1 MNRARSSL
9 GLSLAWAL
17 GLMVLVP
24 AICWPQSQD
33 ERAVRAAYVFNLAK
47 FVEWPAETN
56 ELRVGFY
63 GSSETG
69 EFLRKM
75 LDGRSSESRQIHMIL
90 FPSDDELQKCSIVYI
105 ADSQKKKVRATLDKL
120 GYRNIVTVGET
131 DWFAQDGGM
140 VGLVKVGEQ
149 IQMQVNLEATQ
160 RAGVKMGSHLLNLA
174 VLVRSGPLAA
184 SEDGERKVVQRDDP
198 EYPAIAAKMS
208 LHGTVKLKVRIAPD
222 GTVRSAECVGGHP
235 LLAESALKAVRKW
248 RYEVKAKES
257 TQVVDVNF

>member
-1 MNRARSSL
+1 MNQARWSL
-9 GLSLAWAL
+9 GLNLAWAL
-17 GLMVLVP
+17 GLVVLIP
-24 AICWPQSQD
+24 TICWPQSQD
-33 ERAVRAAYVFNLAK
+33 ERAVRAAYVFNLTK
-47 FVEWPAETN
+47 LVEWPAGKN
-56 ELRVGFY
+56 ELQIGFY

-105 ADSQKKKVRATLDKL
+105 ADSQQTKVRATLDKL

-131 DWFAQDGGM
+131 DWFAQEGGM
-140 VGLVKVGEQ
+140 VGLVKVGER

-160 RAGVKMGSHLLNLA
+160 RAGVKIGSHLLSLA
-174 VLVRSGPLAA
+174 VIVRSGPLAVP
-184 SEDGERKVVQRDDP
+184 EGGERTVVQHDDP
-198 EYPAIAAKMS
+198 EYPAIAAKLS

-235 LLAESALKAVRKW
+235 LLAEAALKAVRRW
-248 RYEVKAKES
+248 RYEVRAKES

>member
-1 MNRARSSL
+1 MNRPRSSL
-9 GLSLAWAL
+9 GLSVAWAF
-17 GLMVLVP
+17 GLVVLVP
-24 AICWPQSQD
+24 AICLPQSQD
-33 ERAVRAAYVFNLAK
+33 ERAVRAAYVFNLTK
-47 FVEWPAETN
+47 FVEWPPEKN
-56 ELRVGFY
+56 ELRIGFF
-63 GSSETG
+63 GSTETG

-75 LDGRSSESRQIHMIL
+75 LDGRTSESRQIHMIL
-90 FPSDDELQKCSIVYI
+90 FPSDDELQKCSMVYI

-131 DWFAQDGGM
+131 DWFALDGGM

-174 VLVRSGPLAA
+174 VLVRSAPLAP
-184 SEDGERKVVQRDDP
+184 SEGGERKVVQRNAPD
-198 EYPAIAAKMS
+198 YPAIAARMS

-235 LLAESALKAVRKW
+235 LLAEAALRAVRKW
-248 RYEVKAKES
+248 RYKAKAKES
-257 TQVVDVNF
+257 TQIVDMNF

>member
-1 MNRARSSL
+1 MKWARSSL

-17 GLMVLVP
+17 GLVVLVP

-47 FVEWPAETN
+47 FVEWPAGKN
-56 ELRVGFY
+56 ELQIGFY

-75 LDGRSSESRQIHMIL
+75 LDGRTSESRQIHMIL
-90 FPSDDELQKCSIVYI
+90 FPSDDELRKCSIVYI
-105 ADSQKKKVRATLDKL
+105 AEGQQKKIRATLDKL
-120 GYRNIVTVGET
+120 GNGNIVTVGEA
-131 DWFAQDGGM
+131 DSFAQEGGM
-140 VGLVKVGEQ
+140 VGLVKVGER

-160 RAGVKMGSHLLNLA
+160 RAGVKIGAHLLDSA
-174 VLVRSGPLAA
+174 VIVRSGPLA
-184 SEDGERKVVQRDDP
+184 GERKVVQHDDP
-198 EYPAIAAKMS
+198 EYPAIAAKLS

-235 LLAESALKAVRKW
+235 LLAEAALKAVRKW
-248 RYEVKAKES
+248 RYEVKPKES
-257 TQVVDVNF
+257 IQVVDVNF